1 MLSGYE
7 VNSPLVFTSTI
18 TKNLLWSSERVPE
31 SVSPRF
37 NPVYLMPSCWSVLS
51 WKCRCDLWFP
61 APEACEFEMRSVT
74 TPSDDKMI
82 RAQVFD
88 QCRWPD
94 ICCNELG
101 ISGHIECENGL
112 EDIQK
117 NVHEKKLKVTHQSK
131 DKTTQSTLSKYIY
144 FFYNY
149 ENIYKSTNF
158 QP

>member
-1 MLSGYE
+1 
-7 VNSPLVFTSTI
+7 
-18 TKNLLWSSERVPE
+18 
-31 SVSPRF
+31 
-37 NPVYLMPSCWSVLS
+37 
-51 WKCRCDLWFP
+51 
-61 APEACEFEMRSVT
+61 
-74 TPSDDKMI
+74 MI

-101 ISGHIECENGL
+101 ISGHIESENGL

-117 NVHEKKLKVTHQSK
+117 IVHEKKLKVTYRSK

-144 FFYNY
+144 FFCNY